1 MRLSDTLTVSEQKDG
16 FWLYDSTRG
25 MNLSIRAKTKDAA
38 FVEALTYYQNR
49 LKTVEREY
57 AALKS
62 KVDEFVE
69 QFVEKEE
76 DR

>member
-38 FVEALTYYQNR
+38 FVAALTCYQNR